1 MVRQRRAPRDRSRTG
16 LDLSRDQG
24 DSSRLT
30 RAGTGSPMTAT
41 SPLAASLGAEER
53 ALLDSAARFR
63 RDLVAPRA
71 AAWEHARTVPRDSL
85 REAARLG
92 LTAIEVPRAQ
102 GGHGAGFVAKAAI
115 AEELARSCMAFAF
128 SLINTQNVATRI
140 ASTGTAPQVERYLAP
155 LLAGELIGATSLTEP
170 QAGSDFPAI
179 TTMARRS
186 SNGWLL
192 DGEKAWLTNAAVAD
206 VIITYA
212 KTDAAPGSGG
222 IAGFLIDARAPG
234 FERLPPYALMGGH
247 AIGAGGFR
255 LAGYRADE
263 HALFYPPGQ
272 AFRRALTSING
283 ARAYVAAMCCGMVAE
298 SLAVALDYA
307 TRRQAFGKR
316 LLDHQGLRWSLA
328 DVATELE
335 AARLV
340 TWRAAD
346 LIQRGENAILA
357 AAQAKKFAVEMAQRR
372 LGQCMQ
378 AMGAEGLRETY
389 PIGRHIASAR
399 IAGYVDGT
407 TEMQNE
413 RIGALLE
420 KTYL

>member
-1 MVRQRRAPRDRSRTG
+1 MI
-16 LDLSRDQG
+16 
-24 DSSRLT
+24 
-30 RAGTGSPMTAT
+30 T
-41 SPLAASLGAEER
+41 SPLVASLSVEER

-63 RDLVAPRA
+63 RDHVAPRA
-71 AAWEHARTVPRDSL
+71 AAWEHARAVPRDSL

-92 LTAIEVPRAQ
+92 LTAIETPRAQ
-102 GGHGAGFVAKAAI
+102 GGSGAGFVAKAAI
-115 AEELARSCMAFAF
+115 AEELACSCMAFAF
-128 SLINTQNVATRI
+128 SLINTQNVAARI
-140 ASTGTAPQVERYLAP
+140 AASGSPPQIARYLAP
-155 LLAGELIGATSLTEP
+155 LLAGEMIGGTSLTEP
-170 QAGSDFPAI
+170 HAGSDFPAI
-179 TTMARRS
+179 TTTARRAGS
-186 SNGWLL
+186 GWVL

-206 VIITYA
+206 VIIVYA
-212 KTDAAPGSGG
+212 KTDAAPGSDG

-255 LAGYRADE
+255 LTDYHADE

-272 AFRRALTSING
+272 AFKRALTSING
-283 ARAYVAAMCCGMVAE
+283 ARTYVAAMCCGMAAE
-298 SLAVALDYA
+298 SLRIALDYA
-307 TRRQAFGKR
+307 TRRRAFGKR
-316 LLDHQGLRWSLA
+316 LLDHQGLRWSLV
-328 DVATELE
+328 DVATDLE
-335 AARLV
+335 AARLL
-340 TWRAAD
+340 TCRAAD
-346 LIQRGENAILA
+346 LIQRGEDAMLA

-378 AMGAEGLRETY
+378 AMGAEGLRESY

-399 IAGYVDGT
+399 IAGYVDGS

>member
-1 MVRQRRAPRDRSRTG
+1 MI
-16 LDLSRDQG
+16 
-24 DSSRLT
+24 
-30 RAGTGSPMTAT
+30 T
-41 SPLAASLGAEER
+41 SPLVASLSVEER

-63 RDLVAPRA
+63 RDHVAPRA
-71 AAWEHARTVPRDSL
+71 AAWEHARAAPRDSL

-92 LTAIEVPRAQ
+92 LAAIETPRAQ
-102 GGHGAGFVAKAAI
+102 GGSGAGFVAKAAI

-128 SLINTQNVATRI
+128 SLINTQNVAARI
-140 ASTGTAPQVERYLAP
+140 AASGTPPQIARYLAP
-155 LLAGELIGATSLTEP
+155 LLAGEMIGGTSLTEP

-179 TTMARRS
+179 TTTARRAGS
-186 SNGWLL
+186 GWVL

-212 KTDAAPGSGG
+212 KTDVAPGSDG
-222 IAGFLIDARAPG
+222 IAAFLVDAGAPG

-255 LAGYRADE
+255 LTEYRADE

-272 AFRRALTSING
+272 AFKRALTSING
-283 ARAYVAAMCCGMVAE
+283 ARTYVAAMCCGMVAE
-298 SLAVALDYA
+298 SLHIALAYT
-307 TRRQAFGKR
+307 TRRQAFGRR
-316 LLDHQGLRWSLA
+316 LIDHQGLRWALA

-335 AARLV
+335 AARLL

-346 LIQRGENAILA
+346 LVQRGTDAVLA

-378 AMGAEGLRETY
+378 AMGAEGLRESH
-389 PIGRHIASAR
+389 PIGRHIGSAR

-413 RIGALLE
+413 RIGVLLE